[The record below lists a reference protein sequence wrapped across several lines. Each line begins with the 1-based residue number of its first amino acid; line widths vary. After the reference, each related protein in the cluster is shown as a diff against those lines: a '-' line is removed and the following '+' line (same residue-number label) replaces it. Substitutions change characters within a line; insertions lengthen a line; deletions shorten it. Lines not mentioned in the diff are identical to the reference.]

1 MKRHPPDYRYSDQ
14 EEAFW
19 RLSKEERDLPREL
32 LIELGKIPPDSMQ
45 EKDMPVVEVHLMPQ
59 LNAAT
64 IELKESRMSSWAK
77 ELSGLTLL
85 GQTLRVHGFQDRII
99 F

>member
-1 MKRHPPDYRYSDQ
+1 MPTDLGISAKDVREFFNREILKRHPPDYRYSDQ

-59 LNAAT
+59 LNAA
-64 IELKESRMSSWAK
+64 
-77 ELSGLTLL
+77 GY
-85 GQTLRVHGFQDRII
+85 
-99 F
+99 

>member
-1 MKRHPPDYRYSDQ
+1 
-14 EEAFW
+14 
-19 RLSKEERDLPREL
+19 
-32 LIELGKIPPDSMQ
+32 
-45 EKDMPVVEVHLMPQ
+45 MPVVEVHLMPQ